1 MAKLNRK
8 CQNSCC
14 TSSKIADTWCEFS
27 DQSSETQ
34 VGWLCIDCVRPT
46 TKAAAFC
53 RAKALRPQMS
63 LADELEKGLAKM
75 FDSTGWQL
83 VSDRHLG
90 KVAVSFDE
98 CSVEFQLQSELKV

>member
-1 MAKLNRK
+1 
-8 CQNSCC
+8 
-14 TSSKIADTWCEFS
+14 
-27 DQSSETQ
+27 
-34 VGWLCIDCVRPT
+34 
-46 TKAAAFC
+46 
-53 RAKALRPQMS
+53 MS

-98 CSVEFQLQSELKV
+98 CSIEFQLQSDLKV